1 MPAFYRRADVLA
13 FPSWTEGFGLC
24 VLEAMACGT
33 PAIVS
38 RLPPFTEYLRSDD
51 ALFVDPGDPRD
62 IADAMTA
69 ALAPMTRARLRA
81 AGLTRAAAHAWRAC
95 AERHLD
101 TYAACAR
108 VEREPIH
115 A

>member
-1 MPAFYRRADVLA
+1 MPAFYRTADVLA

-24 VLEAMACGT
+24 VLEAMACGL

-38 RLPPFTEYLRSDD
+38 RRPPFTEYLRSDD
-51 ALFVDPGDPRD
+51 AVFVDPGHPLD
-62 IADAMTA
+62 IAGAMTA
-69 ALAPMTRARLRA
+69 ALAPMTRAGLHAAGSARA
-81 AGLTRAAAHAWRAC
+81 ATHSWRAC
-95 AERHLD
+95 AERHLT